1 MFSLTVN
8 EARIIDF
15 LIRNFRERNS
25 INALARKLEISHTGV
40 HKILRKLER
49 VKAVKPE
56 KIGNSIYYKV
66 NLDEGVGI
74 KIPEFVLAQNEL
86 SSYAKVIE
94 EDLKILEP
102 LTQSCIL
109 FGSVLKKG
117 REARDIDV
125 LLIFEKKNFKKVHQ
139 KLEEIRE
146 MKPKKIHDVMMTKED
161 LVKNIKKNDE
171 VVLDIIKNG
180 KILWGSGI
188 IVGGIK
194 NGTS

>member
-25 INALARKLEISHTGV
+25 INALARKLEVSHTGV
-40 HKILRKLER
+40 HKILRKLES
-49 VKAVKPE
+49 VKVLKPE

-66 NLDEGVGI
+66 NLGEGIGV
-74 KIPEFVLAQNEL
+74 KIAEFVFAQNEL
-86 SSYAKVIE
+86 NSYAKVIE
-94 EDLKILEP
+94 EDLKVLEP

-109 FGSVLKKG
+109 FGSVLQKG

-125 LLIFEKKNFKKVHQ
+125 LLVFEKKNFKKVHQ

-146 MKPKKIHDVMMTKED
+146 MKPKKIHDVMMAKED

-180 KILWGSGI
+180 RVLWGSGI
-188 IVGGIK
+188 IVEGIK

>member
-15 LIRNFRERNS
+15 LVRNFMERYS

-49 VKAVKPE
+49 VNVVKPE

-66 NLDEGVGI
+66 NLDEGIGV
-74 KIPEFVLAQNEL
+74 KIAEFVIAQNEL
-86 SSYAKVIE
+86 NSYAKVIE
-94 EDLKILEP
+94 EDFKVLEP
-102 LTQSCIL
+102 LVQSCIL
-109 FGSVLKKG
+109 FGSVLQKG

-125 LLIFEKKNFKKVHQ
+125 LLVFEKKNFKKVHQ

-161 LVKNIKKNDE
+161 LVKNIRKNDE

-180 KILWGSGI
+180 RVLWDSGI
-188 IVGGIK
+188 LVEGIK

>member
-1 MFSLTVN
+1 MFSLTEN
-8 EARIIDF
+8 EARTVDY

-25 INALARKLEISHTGV
+25 INALARKLKISHTGV
-40 HKILRKLER
+40 HKILRKLEG

-56 KIGNSIYYKV
+56 RIGNSIYYKV
-66 NLDEGVGI
+66 NLDGGVGI
-74 KIPEFVLAQNEL
+74 KIAEFVLAQNEL
-86 SSYAKVIE
+86 NSYAKVIE
-94 EDLKILEP
+94 EDLKVLEP

-109 FGSVLKKG
+109 FGSVLQKG

-125 LLIFEKKNFKKVHQ
+125 LIIFKKNNFKKVHQ
-139 KLEEIRE
+139 KLEEIGE

-161 LVKNIKKNDE
+161 LVRNIRKNDE

-180 KILWGSGI
+180 RVLWGFGI
-188 IVGGIK
+188 IVEGIK